1 MDIAVIGSGIAGLAC
16 AWRLAGAGRAGA
28 GAADH
33 RVTVYEAEDRAG
45 GHAHTVDAT
54 VDGVTHPV
62 DTGFLVFNHRT
73 YPRLVELF
81 ATLGVET
88 VPSEMTFSVQL
99 TGAGTRPIE
108 WAGHDLNAVFIQR
121 RNLVDP
127 RFLRMLADLLRFNRQ
142 TRAMTRES
150 RVATETWT
158 LGEFLDAHRYGRSFR
173 DWYLLPMAAAI
184 WSCTTAQM
192 REFPLSTFVDFC
204 ANHGLLQVA
213 DRPQWYTVA
222 GGSRSYVDRILAT
235 LDDVRLKTPVTN
247 VARQVSGGVAKIAV
261 RTECGTALHD
271 HVVMACHSDQTVAM
285 VEGLDGEERDLLG
298 AIRYQRNHAVLH
310 TDASMLPTRR
320 GAWAAWNYQCDV
332 ASAAPDDRSVCVHYL
347 LDRLQ
352 PLPFARPLMVSLN
365 PTRRPADS
373 TVLREFDYAHP
384 VFDGRAIR
392 AQRRLPG
399 IQGRGNLWFA
409 GAWTGYGFHED
420 GLRSGLDIAD
430 RIGRDATMS
439 REETRLAA

>member
-16 AWRLAGAGRAGA
+16 AWRLAGAGRDAAGVA
-28 GAADH
+28 SH
-33 RVTVYEAEDRAG
+33 RVTLYEAADQAG

-81 ATLGVET
+81 DTLGVET
-88 VPSEMTFSVQL
+88 VPSEMTFSVRL
-99 TGAGTRPIE
+99 TGAGTQSIE
-108 WAGHDLNAVFIQR
+108 WAGHDLDTVFIQR

-142 TRAMTRES
+142 TRAMTREA
-150 RVATETWT
+150 RVAMETWT
-158 LGEFLDAHRYGRSFR
+158 LGEFLDAHRYGQSFR

-213 DRPQWYTVA
+213 DRPQWFTVA

-235 LDDVRLKTPVTN
+235 LDDVRLKTPVTS
-247 VARQVSGGVAKIAV
+247 VARQVSAGVGKIAV
-261 RTECGTALHD
+261 RTGRGTILHD
-271 HVVMACHSDQTVAM
+271 HVVMACHSDQTLGM
-285 VEGLDGEERDLLG
+285 VEGLDSEERDLLG
-298 AIRYQRNHAVLH
+298 AIRYQPNHAVLH

-352 PLPFARPLMVSLN
+352 RPPFARPLMVSLN
-365 PTRRPADS
+365 PTQRPAEA
-373 TVLREFDYAHP
+373 TILREFDYAHP

-392 AQRRLPG
+392 AQRRLPD
-399 IQGRGNLWFA
+399 IQGHGNLWFA

-430 RIGRDATMS
+430 RILRDTTSS
-439 REETRLAA
+439 REEARLAA